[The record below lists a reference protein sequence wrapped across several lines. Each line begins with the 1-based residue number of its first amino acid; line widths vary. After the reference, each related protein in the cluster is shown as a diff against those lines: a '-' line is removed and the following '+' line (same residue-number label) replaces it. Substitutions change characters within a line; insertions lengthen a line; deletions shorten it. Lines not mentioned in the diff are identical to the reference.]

1 MFDEKIYRRFNH
13 TVAACFVIYFLFPQK
28 IMGLERIYLVI
39 LLLIII
45 LGIEYLRLNKNLN
58 LFGMR
63 DYESDRVAG
72 FVWFASGTFIILW
85 FYEMGAFPQSL
96 AVATIIM
103 AAYTDPVI
111 GEANH
116 KLGDRWGLGIGFIC
130 GFTIYYLILISSI
143 NGSFLNI
150 GVLLYSVLGS
160 LIAIIAERPKLK
172 WFDDDLAM
180 QIFPIT
186 ILSILWISGIGP
198 EIPETII
205 GSGL

>member
-13 TVAACFVIYFLFPQK
+13 TVAACFVIYFLFPQE
-28 IMGLERIYLVI
+28 ILGLERIYLVI
-39 LLLIII
+39 LLWLII

-58 LFGMR
+58 MFGMR

-72 FVWFASGTFIILW
+72 FVWFASGTFIILG

-96 AVATIIM
+96 AIATIIM

-116 KLGDRWGLGIGFIC
+116 KLGDRWGVGIGFVC
-130 GFTIYYLILISSI
+130 SFAIYQLI
-143 NGSFLNI
+143 I
-150 GVLLYSVLGS
+150 GVIFYSVLGG
-160 LIAIIAERPKLK
+160 LIAVLVERPKLK

-186 ILSILWISGIGP
+186 ILSILWLSGIGP
-198 EIPETII
+198 DLPETII
-205 GSGL
+205 ESGL

>member
-39 LLLIII
+39 LLWIII

-63 DYESDRVAG
+63 DYESNRVAG
-72 FVWFASGTFIILW
+72 FVWFASGTFIILG

-96 AVATIIM
+96 AIATIIM

-111 GEANH
+111 GEVNH
-116 KLGDRWGLGIGFIC
+116 KLGDRWGLGIGFVC
-130 GFTIYYLILISSI
+130 SFAIYQLIV
-143 NGSFLNI
+143 
-150 GVLLYSVLGS
+150 GVIFYSVLGG
-160 LIAIIAERPKLK
+160 LIAVLVERPKLK

-180 QIFPIT
+180 QILPIS
-186 ILSILWISGIGP
+186 ILSILWLSGIGP
-198 EIPETII
+198 DLPETII

>member
-39 LLLIII
+39 LLWIII

-63 DYESDRVAG
+63 DYESNRIAG
-72 FVWFASGTFIILW
+72 FVWFASGTFIILG

-96 AVATIIM
+96 AIATIIM

-111 GEANH
+111 GEANL
-116 KLGDRWGLGIGFIC
+116 KLGDRWGLGIGFVC
-130 GFTIYYLILISSI
+130 SFAIYQLI
-143 NGSFLNI
+143 I
-150 GVLLYSVLGS
+150 GVIFYSVLGG
-160 LIAIIAERPKLK
+160 LIAVLVERPKLK

-180 QIFPIT
+180 QIFPIS
-186 ILSILWISGIGP
+186 ILSILWLSGIGP
-198 EIPETII
+198 DLPETII